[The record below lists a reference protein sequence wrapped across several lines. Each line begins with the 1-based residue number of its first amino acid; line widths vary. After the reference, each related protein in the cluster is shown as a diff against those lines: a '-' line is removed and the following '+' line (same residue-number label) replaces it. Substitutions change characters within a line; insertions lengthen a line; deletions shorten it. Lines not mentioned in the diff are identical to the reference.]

1 LSVDREGQQP
11 QEGPVSAPAAR
22 PRAGVQSLRNRTC
35 LPLWEAFTGFVGTGL
50 LLAGVFV
57 AAGGRGPRF
66 DRTEEAIGG
75 TFFALGGLMCVLWAY
90 AQLRRRRPLRLSR
103 RLPGISVAADRD
115 EKKRGEEISVT
126 LTLAPHTGAGDE
138 HLEVGLVCS
147 ELYDHD
153 VTVHHRGGTTVV
165 RQTLEATAHQ
175 DWRGIEPAAGERTF
189 TFRIPR
195 DAPYSY
201 EGECV
206 SYAWRVSARFVRDL
220 RPDPRL
226 DHPIWVRS

>member
-1 LSVDREGQQP
+1 MASSRRKVRFPHLPPGREP
-11 QEGPVSAPAAR
+11 
-22 PRAGVQSLRNRTC
+22 GVQSLRNRTR
-35 LPLWEAFTGFVGTGL
+35 LPLWAAFTGFVGTGM

-66 DRTEEAIGG
+66 DRTEEALGG

-103 RLPGISVAADRD
+103 RLPGISVAVDRD
-115 EKKRGEEISVT
+115 EKKGGEEISVT
-126 LTLAPHTGAGDE
+126 LTLAPHTAGDE

-175 DWRGIEPAAGERTF
+175 DWRAIEPSAGERTF
-189 TFRIPR
+189 TFQIPR

-206 SYAWRVSARFVRDL
+206 SYAWRVSVRFVRDL

-226 DHPIWVRS
+226 DHPIWVGS